1 MRTEALIHCDPKV
14 AFGEP
19 MVRGARIVDLVDR
32 VAAGDSITDT
42 AEDFGVPV
50 DELVLV
56 LRVVDGAPDEA
67 TEYEPSDDDVR
78 YERAQRSEAWE
89 RMGGG
94 GL

>member
-19 MVRGARIVDLVDR
+19 MLRGARIVDLVDR
-32 VAAGDSITDT
+32 VAAGDSVAAT
-42 AEDFGVPV
+42 AEDFGVPL
-50 DELVLV
+50 DEVLLV
-56 LRVVDGAPDEA
+56 LRVIDGAPDEPTA
-67 TEYEPSDDDVR
+67 EDVA
-78 YERAQRSEAWE
+78 YERAQASEAWQ